1 MLPTDVVILV
11 CLGYVAILFAV
22 AFAGDRRARRDPGG
36 WLSSPLVYTL
46 SISIYCT
53 SWTFFGAVGSAARS
67 GFEFATIY
75 LGPTIVF
82 VGWWVFLR
90 KLVTIGRVYHT
101 TSIADLISARFGK
114 DPALGAL
121 VTVIA
126 LIATAPYIALQLKA
140 LTASFQVIT
149 FPAGAVT
156 AAKINLEPDFTTT
169 FWLAAGLCV
178 FSIMFGVRN
187 IDVNERHH
195 GVIAAIALEAVVK
208 LVALLTVGL
217 WVVFGLQDT
226 PAAAFDNAPVSLT
239 NPDATFGTRWLTLC
253 FLAGAAVICLPRQ
266 FQVTVV
272 ENSSERQL
280 RTASWLFPLY
290 LLLICLF
297 VVPIAVTGL
306 NLLPEDTNPDL
317 FVLTLPLSADRN
329 TIALLAF
336 LGGFSSATSMV
347 IVSSIALSTMI
358 SNHIIMPLA
367 LRFSIA
373 PSESGQAMRGFIL
386 GARRISIVFIVF
398 LGFIYFKLSGTGS
411 ALASIGLIS
420 FCGVA
425 QFLPSLVGGL
435 YWRRATHGGALAG
448 LAAGFLVW
456 GYTLFLPSF
465 GGTFLM
471 PASIITHGPWEIG
484 LLRPQALFGL
494 AGMDPLVHAVFWSM
508 FFNVAL
514 FIGVSIL
521 SEPTPLA
528 RYQAR
533 LFIDVFRRRTEGEVS
548 IIRRTARI
556 ADLRRIADR
565 ILGPAEALEL
575 FALTEPADRAT
586 TASDELISLVE
597 QRLAANVGAA
607 TARSLVSSVV
617 TSETISV
624 DELKRLADETEQIRA
639 YSAELE
645 RKSRQIEEAAAEL
658 ARANQQLR
666 EIDVQKDE
674 FLSQVSHELR
684 TPMTS
689 IRSFSDILLSTPD
702 LGEGRR
708 RRFLQIIQD
717 ESIRLTRLLDSI
729 LHLNR
734 MENGGV
740 EWEVEPFD
748 PDAALDL
755 AMASCEALA
764 RSEGVTL
771 KRMGRARRAV
781 VEGNR
786 DQLAQVF
793 INLISNAIKYN
804 TARDPL
810 VTVKSVARKG
820 IYEAHVDDNGPGIP
834 KSERERIFVKFSR
847 GPIPRQV
854 GTGLGLAISRQI
866 VENMGGTLTLSESRL
881 GGARFTVGLRT
892 TQAASTPSPAAS
904 SRDVLDRAHEDAE
917 SSAVSSRP

>member
-1 MLPTDVVILV
+1 MLPIDVVVLV
-11 CLGYVAILFAV
+11 CLGYVAILFGV
-22 AFAGDRRARRDPGG
+22 AFAGDRRARRHPGG
-36 WLSSPLVYTL
+36 WLSSPIVYTL

-53 SWTFFGAVGSAARS
+53 SWTFFGAVGSAARN

-90 KLVTIGRVYHT
+90 KLVTVGRVYHT

-114 DPALGAL
+114 NPAIGAL

-126 LIATAPYIALQLKA
+126 LVATAPYIALQLKA

-149 FPAGAVT
+149 FHAGAVT
-156 AAKINLEPDFTTT
+156 AANIDLAPDFMTT

-208 LVALLTVGL
+208 LVALLAVGL
-217 WVVFGLQDT
+217 WVVFRLQDT
-226 PAAAFDNAPVSLT
+226 PTAIFDNAPVSLT
-239 NPDATFGTRWLTLC
+239 NPEATFGTRWVTLC

-272 ENSSERQL
+272 ENSSESQL

-290 LLLICLF
+290 LLLISLF
-297 VVPIAVTGL
+297 IAPIAVAGL
-306 NLLPEDTNPDL
+306 NFLPQGSDPDL
-317 FVLTLPLSADRN
+317 YVLTLPLAADQD

-358 SNHIIMPLA
+358 SNHIVMPLA
-367 LRFSIA
+367 LRFAIV
-373 PSESGQAMRGFIL
+373 PSESGQALRGFIL
-386 GARRISIVFIVF
+386 GARRISIVCIIF
-398 LGFIYFKLSGTGS
+398 LGFLYFKLSGADG
-411 ALASIGLIS
+411 ALASIGLIA

-435 YWRRATHGGALAG
+435 YWHKATHAGALAG
-448 LAAGFLVW
+448 LAAGFFVW
-456 GYTLFLPSF
+456 GYALFLPSL
-465 GGTFLM
+465 GGTFVM
-471 PASIITHGPWEIG
+471 PESVIEHGPWG
-484 LLRPQALFGL
+484 MSLLKPHALFGL
-494 AGMDPLVHAVFWSM
+494 AEMDPLVHAVFWSM
-508 FFNVAL
+508 FANIGL
-514 FIGVSIL
+514 FIGVSML
-521 SEPTPLA
+521 SEPSPLA

-533 LFIDVFRRRTEGEVS
+533 LFIDVFRRRTESEMSV
-548 IIRRTARI
+548 IRRTARVS
-556 ADLRRIADR
+556 DLRRIADR
-565 ILGPAEALEL
+565 ILGPADALKL
-575 FALTEPADRAT
+575 VALVDPADRAK

-624 DELKRLADETEQIRA
+624 EELKRLADETEQIRA
-639 YSAELE
+639 YSAEIE
-645 RKSRQIEEAAAEL
+645 RKSRQVEEAAAEL
-658 ARANQQLR
+658 ARANSQLR
-666 EIDVQKDE
+666 EIDIQKDE

-684 TPMTS
+684 TPMTA
-689 IRSFSDILLSTPD
+689 IRSFSDILLSAPELD
-702 LGEGRR
+702 EAGK

-717 ESIRLTRLLDSI
+717 ESIRLTKLLDVI
-729 LHLNR
+729 LHLSR
-734 MENGGV
+734 MENGGIG
-740 EWEVEPFD
+740 WESEPFD
-748 PDAALDL
+748 PESALDL
-755 AMASCEALA
+755 AMASCEVLA
-764 RSEGVTL
+764 RSQGIAL
-771 KRMGRARRAV
+771 KRTKRARQV
-781 VEGNR
+781 LVEGNR

-804 TARDPL
+804 TSKAPL
-810 VTVKSVARKG
+810 VTVSSATHNGVYRAC
-820 IYEAHVDDNGPGIP
+820 VDDNGSGIL
-834 KSERERIFVKFSR
+834 KSDRERVFLKFSR
-847 GPIPRQV
+847 GPMPQQA

-866 VENMGGTLTLSESRL
+866 VETMGGALSLCESRL
-881 GGARFTVGLRT
+881 GGAKFTVALKTVRAAPKLPPAEA
-892 TQAASTPSPAAS
+892 TQRDAALHGSG
-904 SRDVLDRAHEDAE
+904 
-917 SSAVSSRP
+917 